1 MALSHSLILCYVFCT
16 VDLQPAQFIADS
28 SNMIVKGTQ
37 PALQLTATPDYP
49 VAVGQEVSLRCCAQ
63 SSHTFDN
70 WSWQRQEQE
79 RWQEVAKGYTLT
91 LSKPQE
97 SGLYRC
103 FAQRNLT
110 ESVSPSHAVLIISIH
125 AIANVGITALVL
137 SLLALVMNIA
147 VMFWLGWQR
156 LRGEESP
163 ANMETKGFPKAGKK
177 DEKRGPAQAEN
188 EGHVYMNYSSTNLTY
203 TELDPTGV
211 TANNAYSVLP

>member
-1 MALSHSLILCYVFCT
+1 MALSHSLIVCYVFCT
-16 VDLQPAQFIADS
+16 VKLQPAQFIANS
-28 SNMIVKGTQ
+28 GNMNGKGTL

-49 VAVGQEVSLRCCAQ
+49 VAVGQKE
-63 SSHTFDN
+63 
-70 WSWQRQEQE
+70 EE
-79 RWQEVAKGYTLT
+79 RWQEVAKGRTLI
-91 LSKPQE
+91 LSEPRE

-137 SLLALVMNIA
+137 SLLALIMNIA

-163 ANMETKGFPKAGKK
+163 ANMETKGFPKAEKK
-177 DEKRGPAQAEN
+177 DPKGGPGPPQAEN

-203 TELDPTGV
+203 TELDPTGG
-211 TANNAYSVLP
+211 TENNTYSVLP